1 VIENKM
7 TVELKEL
14 LLKKSSIIIW
24 GIIGLVYFI
33 SCESEGGDKIVTPEE
48 TEEQEDVPSFN
59 ASDWIIYR

>member
-1 VIENKM
+1 M
-7 TVELKEL
+7 TVELKEHL
-14 LLKKSSIIIW
+14 PKKSSIIIW

-48 TEEQEDVPSFN
+48 TEEQEEVPSFN